1 MAPRP
6 RAKSTIGWR
15 EWVSL
20 PDLGGVT
27 VKAKID
33 TGARTSSLHA
43 PRLTVSG
50 PPGDQTVRF
59 LLHPEQ
65 RSSANSVWVEA
76 PVLEQRD
83 VRSSNGQVQTR
94 PTIRTRIR
102 LGEVETVV
110 DLTLADRGRM
120 GFRMLLGRTALR
132 RNFLI
137 DPGRSELMGR
147 PTPSTTQDHA

>member
-1 MAPRP
+1 MAPRSRP
-6 RAKSTIGWR
+6 TSTIGWR
-15 EWVSL
+15 EWVTL

-43 PRLTVSG
+43 ARLTVSG
-50 PPGDQTVRF
+50 PPGEQTVRF

-76 PVLEQRD
+76 PVLEQRE
-83 VRSSNGQVQTR
+83 VRSSNGQVQRR

-102 LGEVETVV
+102 LGDVETTV

-132 RNFLI
+132 RHFLI

-147 PTPSTTQDHA
+147 PTLSNFQDDA